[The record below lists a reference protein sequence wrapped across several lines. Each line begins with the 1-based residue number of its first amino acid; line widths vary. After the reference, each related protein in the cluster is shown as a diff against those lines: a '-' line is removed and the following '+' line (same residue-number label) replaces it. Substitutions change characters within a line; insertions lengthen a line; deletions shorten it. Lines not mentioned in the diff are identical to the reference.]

1 MGMAAS
7 QARLLTITA
16 RMHDVEYQ
24 AQSIQNAKLALAT
37 KQDEVYQ
44 KFVDATSATTL
55 VAKDYQGNK
64 ITATF
69 NNLCGINAG
78 DFVVPNSKNGRYV
91 IVDDKNRLIVPDDV
105 AQDYY
110 DFMEAGFEKDPY
122 AFAAYVLTGGAI
134 DQFDMDALM
143 ETLYDESDNQDYLD
157 KLQDK
162 IDSYK
167 EEIGWDDEDDDA
179 NAEIGRDKLDK
190 LEALE
195 AEYRRVLFETNFD
208 TVYDELIG
216 GEPIDEDKEEFD
228 YYVRIFQEIQA
239 VGGQCVGISEFDGI
253 DGIGDAAND
262 SEWLKQMIS
271 CGKFTI
277 DISERNAKTGQVSLK
292 STSVATDSGLEEV
305 ATTTIDKTA
314 YAKAEAEYE
323 HERKKIDQKD
333 KRFDMDLSK
342 LETERTALK
351 TEYDSVKKVVQDNIE
366 RTFGIFS

>member
-1 MGMAAS
+1 MEQRRRAEQNRNARQRARHSGKRRGISVRPRGRSRRLHFQGRHVAS
-7 QARLLTITA
+7 ANR
-16 RMHDVEYQ
+16 
-24 AQSIQNAKLALAT
+24 
-37 KQDEVYQ
+37 
-44 KFVDATSATTL
+44 
-55 VAKDYQGNK
+55 
-64 ITATF
+64 
-69 NNLCGINAG
+69 
-78 DFVVPNSKNGRYV
+78 
-91 IVDDKNRLIVPDDV
+91 KNR
-105 AQDYY
+105 
-110 DFMEAGFEKDPY
+110 
-122 AFAAYVLTGGAI
+122 
-134 DQFDMDALM
+134 
-143 ETLYDESDNQDYLD
+143 
-157 KLQDK
+157 
-162 IDSYK
+162 
-167 EEIGWDDEDDDA
+167 
-179 NAEIGRDKLDK
+179 
-190 LEALE
+190 
-195 AEYRRVLFETNFD
+195 
-208 TVYDELIG
+208 
-216 GEPIDEDKEEFD
+216 
-228 YYVRIFQEIQA
+228 RIFQEIQA